1 MIFLLFHLVNLT
13 LRAINFDDILFLVL
27 TLFVYLYYHGN
38 AQVEEGIS
46 QNGNEKMIDN
56 NI

>member
-1 MIFLLFHLVNLT
+1 MFI
-13 LRAINFDDILFLVL
+13 
-27 TLFVYLYYHGN
+27 LYYHGN
-38 AQVEEGIS
+38 AQIEGGIS